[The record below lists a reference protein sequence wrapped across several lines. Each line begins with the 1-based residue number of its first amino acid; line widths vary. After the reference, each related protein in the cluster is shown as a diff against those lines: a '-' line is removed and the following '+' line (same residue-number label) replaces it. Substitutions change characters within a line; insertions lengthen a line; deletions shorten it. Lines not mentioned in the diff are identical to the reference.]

1 MAHAILSASSRNS
14 RAERAPSLFP
24 ELGFGRSRALK
35 DSCISESLSR
45 LLTNTLPGTG
55 VLEEMARSSL
65 DRLKALDSLP
75 DLAAQLEEAQQLCTH
90 SARADMILKWLLDS
104 LKRSADTRN
113 AEGSWSLL
121 STIARLLP
129 QEKLATVLG
138 TADLL
143 NLMQSPLAER
153 RVDFGLFNAIASC
166 LDLVFELSDDGK
178 GAALRALL
186 SVDGTKAAN
195 FLGAWLGATQ
205 GALPAA
211 PESTNPNKDFLLRP
225 AFRVWALRKQRN
237 DENEAF
243 ARGCLVPAA
252 SLLELFTQTSVAQS
266 AKRKRQQNDAS
277 ASVDSTQTL
286 ETLLA
291 RHVFLPARLALM
303 EANQRQR
310 SHVKKT
316 ALQTRESS
324 IGERLAA
331 LKSSI
336 LSGKLEPSVL
346 PPLLGIALRC
356 APAIN
361 QLQRTKEQPWIEN
374 VFAALLDCMID
385 EGKLQDKEVLGDMLS
400 VVGKRA
406 SLAKETLLRLAASYS
421 GLAADGHADTDND
434 ETDWQLVAHI
444 IKLDANVF
452 VNTKMTG
459 KLLDAV
465 SRTDEKGYDFDSPEG
480 SASQQPSGAQL
491 LILLQDRVLAPTMHA
506 FARARALTTFIDLW
520 HKQLLRGVAQSSVW
534 LQLGDSC
541 SGLVNQHLS
550 REQIFELLGR
560 LRGDIKEAASIDQI
574 SASAVI
580 LNALLAGVQN
590 PDLLDAIHPDVET
603 LFDEVCALFQSADLE
618 LGACHH
624 VWRLLT
630 TAFGLWFP
638 LWAVQQ
644 TNEEGIRTR
653 ASLILNSHAV
663 TKAKGSLSASKGKGY
678 DAIRDDVRTFL
689 LALVRHLRVYD
700 ASVATLYDEALA
712 CDEAEDFAGSFQS
725 SDLVQHDSFTE
736 AHDKVVSRGFE
747 RLVKNE
753 MAGKDVAPEG
763 VLSILRRPQT
773 SVTESVVDTAL
784 AYLQSLKAGGETTN
798 VQRASVAVRM
808 MLEVPPAALSSEQR
822 EQVLDAVAIL
832 PPAPQLQAMQ
842 SRLGLM
848 IQLLG
853 EPCPKADLLSPK
865 SAAFLWQQADHVRT
879 LTLSK
884 DSDSSSSSGLVE
896 LLECLAGR
904 VLGHLLQHQTST
916 SAKASIFAI
925 AAVAEDEVKIAANG
939 TGFVDRLQ
947 DLSLVKTI
955 FHAFGASMRPELLAK
970 CMKPDVIQSYS
981 NTLTNDFE
989 GLAKRSD
996 KDHDA
1001 RAALL
1006 GVLDAVARL
1015 PPGARLQDTVSLEDS
1030 LLDMIDT
1037 HTKVAAT
1044 ESEISI
1050 SVKCFE
1056 LLSQRTPMQPIKE
1069 EKFMYY
1075 ASSLLTE
1082 RLRPRD
1088 HAAVLAALTTS
1099 CQLADADVRIQ
1110 RLQSLLPGNNQPAAA
1125 PLLLLKVVLS
1135 ALNPEDF
1142 TTPALAEHISPSV
1155 FFHRLL
1161 GALTNAR
1168 DLTSFRRSSECLVV
1182 VLKSKPFMIDQHAVE
1197 ATLATAN
1204 KLAARPSRYNRVVFL
1219 DICRVTTILLQQYRS
1234 RLQDRSSLL
1243 VVLFQTLIGCFFRK
1257 TKGIDK
1263 ASKPLTARHA
1273 RTFARLLQL
1282 MCNPPQFHSK
1292 ARRSDLVDD
1301 ARKAQAHIGQYVQY
1315 VLHHYCAQVL
1325 KSTLGEGVRDALL
1338 PGLWS
1343 IVDAMDASNAN
1354 AVRSLSTAMSNSERA
1369 VLRTLYDEYKSFGKW
1384 KGG

>member
-1 MAHAILSASSRNS
+1 MA
-14 RAERAPSLFP
+14 
-24 ELGFGRSRALK
+24 
-35 DSCISESLSR
+35 
-45 LLTNTLPGTG
+45 GTT
-55 VLEEMARSSL
+55 L

-75 DLAAQLEEAQQLCTH
+75 DPAAQLEEARQLCTH

-104 LKRSADTRN
+104 LKRSAGTRN

-129 QEKLATVLG
+129 RERLATLLG

-143 NLMQSPLAER
+143 HLVQSALAEG
-153 RVDFGLFNAIASC
+153 RVDVGFFNAIAAC
-166 LDLVFELSDDGK
+166 LNLLLELSDDDK
-178 GAALRALL
+178 GAALQALL
-186 SVDGTKAAN
+186 SVDGNKAAN
-195 FLGAWLGATQ
+195 FLGVWLSATQ

-211 PESTNPNKDFLLRP
+211 PEVIGSNKDFLLRP

-243 ARGCLVPAA
+243 ARESLVPAA
-252 SLLELFTQTSVAQS
+252 SLLAIFTQSAVAQS
-266 AKRKRQQNDAS
+266 AKRKRQHNDEAG
-277 ASVDSTQTL
+277 SVEPRQTL

-291 RHVFLPARLALM
+291 RHVFLPARLALI
-303 EANQRQR
+303 EANQRKR
-310 SHVKKT
+310 SHVKKK
-316 ALQTRESS
+316 ASQTRESS

-336 LSGKLEPSVL
+336 LSGKLESSVL
-346 PPLLGIALRC
+346 PPLLDVALRC

-385 EGKLQDKEVLGDMLS
+385 EGQPKDKEVLGDMLA
-400 VVGKRA
+400 VGGKRA

-421 GLAADGHADTDND
+421 GLAADGHAVTDGD

-444 IKLDANVF
+444 TKLDANVF

-459 KLLDAV
+459 KVLDAV
-465 SRTDEKGYDFDSPEG
+465 SRTDEKGYEVDSPEI
-480 SASQQPSGAQL
+480 SSQQPSGTQL
-491 LILLQDRVLAPTMHA
+491 STLLRDRVLVPTIHA
-506 FARARALTTFIDLW
+506 FARARSLATFIDLW

-534 LQLGDSC
+534 LQLGDSF

-560 LRGDIKEAASIDQI
+560 LRGAIKEAAPKDQI

-580 LNALLAGVQN
+580 LNALLAGVKN
-590 PDLLDAIHPDVET
+590 PDLLDAIYPDVET
-603 LFDEVCALFQSADLE
+603 LFDEVCALFQSADLD

-644 TNEEGIRTR
+644 IDEKAIGTR
-653 ASLILNSHAV
+653 ASSILQSPAV
-663 TKAKGSLSASKGKGY
+663 NKAKAVFSASRDKKR
-678 DAIRDDVRTFL
+678 DATSHDARAFV

-700 ASVATLYDEALA
+700 ARVATLYDEALA

-725 SDLVQHDSFTE
+725 SDLIQHDSFTE
-736 AHDKVVSRGFE
+736 AHDKVVSRQFE
-747 RLVKNE
+747 RLLKNE
-753 MAGKDVAPEG
+753 ITGKDVAPGEI
-763 VLSILRRPQT
+763 LSLVRHPQT

-784 AYLQSLKAGGETTN
+784 AYLQPLKAGGEMGN
-798 VQRASVAVRM
+798 VQSASVAVRV
-808 MLEVPPAALSSEQR
+808 MLEVPSAALSSEQR

-832 PPAPQLQAMQ
+832 PHAPQLQAMQ

-865 SAAFLWQQADHVRT
+865 SAALLWQQADHVRT
-879 LTLSK
+879 LALSK
-884 DSDSSSSSGLVE
+884 DGSSSSGLVE
-896 LLECLAGR
+896 LVECLAGR

-925 AAVAEDEVKIAANG
+925 AAVAEDEVKTAASG
-939 TGFVDRLQ
+939 TEFVNRLQ
-947 DLSLVKTI
+947 DLALVKTI
-955 FHAFGASMRPELLAK
+955 LHAFGASMRPELLAK
-970 CMKPDVIQSYS
+970 SMKPDVIQSYS
-981 NTLTNDFE
+981 STLTNDLE
-989 GLAKRSD
+989 GLAKQTD
-996 KDHDA
+996 KDHGA

-1006 GVLDAVARL
+1006 GVLDALARL
-1015 PPGARLQDTVSLEDS
+1015 PPGARVQDTASLEDS

-1037 HTKVAAT
+1037 HTTDVVT

-1056 LLSQRTPMQPIKE
+1056 LLSQRTPMQAIKE
-1069 EKFMYY
+1069 EKFMHH
-1075 ASSLLTE
+1075 AKGLLTQ

-1088 HAAVLAALTTS
+1088 HAAVLAAFTTS
-1099 CQLADADVRIQ
+1099 CQLADADVRVQ
-1110 RLQSLLPGNNQPAAA
+1110 RLQSLLPGDDKPSAA
-1125 PLLLLKVVLS
+1125 PLLLLRVVLS
-1135 ALNPEDF
+1135 ALSPEDF
-1142 TTPALAEHISPSV
+1142 TTPSLAEQISPSI
-1155 FFHRLL
+1155 FSHRLL
-1161 GALTNAR
+1161 DALTNGR

-1204 KLAARPSRYNRVVFL
+1204 KLAARPSRYNRVVFV

-1243 VVLFQTLIGCFFRK
+1243 VVLFQTLMGCFFRK
-1257 TKGIDK
+1257 TKGVAK

-1282 MCNPPQFHSK
+1282 MCSPPQFHSK

-1301 ARKAQAHIGQYVQY
+1301 AREAQAHIGQYVQY

-1325 KSTLGEGVRDALL
+1325 KSTLGEGVREALL

-1343 IVDAMDASNAN
+1343 MVDAMEASNAT
-1354 AVRSLSTAMSNSERA
+1354 AVKSLSTAMSNSERA
-1369 VLRTLYDEYKSFGKW
+1369 LLRTLYDEYKSFGKW

>member
-1 MAHAILSASSRNS
+1 MA
-14 RAERAPSLFP
+14 
-24 ELGFGRSRALK
+24 K
-35 DSCISESLSR
+35 
-45 LLTNTLPGTG
+45 TT
-55 VLEEMARSSL
+55 L

-75 DLAAQLEEAQQLCTH
+75 DLAAQLEEARQLCTH

-104 LKRSADTRN
+104 LKRSADTCN

-129 QEKLATVLG
+129 QERLATLLG

-143 NLMQSPLAER
+143 HLMQSPLAEG

-166 LDLVFELSDDGK
+166 LELIVELSADGK
-178 GAALRALL
+178 GAALQALL

-195 FLGAWLGATQ
+195 FLGAWLNATQ
-205 GALPAA
+205 GVLSAA
-211 PESTNPNKDFLLRP
+211 PESTNPNRDFLLRP

-243 ARGCLVPAA
+243 ARECLVPAA
-252 SLLELFTQTSVAQS
+252 SLLALFTQSSAAHS
-266 AKRKRQQNDAS
+266 AKRKRQHNDAS
-277 ASVDSTQTL
+277 ASVESTQTL

-291 RHVFLPARLALM
+291 RHVFLPARLALI
-303 EANQRQR
+303 EAHQRQR
-310 SHVKKT
+310 SHVKK
-316 ALQTRESS
+316 AASQTRESS

-346 PPLLGIALRC
+346 PPLLDVALRC

-361 QLQRTKEQPWIEN
+361 QSQRTKEQPWIEN
-374 VFAALLDCMID
+374 VFVALVDCMID
-385 EGKLQDKEVLGDMLS
+385 EGKLKDKEVLGDMLA
-400 VVGKRA
+400 VVGKRS
-406 SLAKETLLRLAASYS
+406 SLAKETLLRLAGSYS
-421 GLAADGHADTDND
+421 GLTAEGHAAIDGD

-465 SRTDEKGYDFDSPEG
+465 SRTDEKGYEFDSPQG
-480 SASQQPSGAQL
+480 SASQQPSGTQL
-491 LILLQDRVLAPTMHA
+491 STLLQDRVLAPTMHA

-520 HKQLLRGVAQSSVW
+520 HKQLLRGVAPTSVW
-534 LQLGDSC
+534 LQLSDSF

-560 LRGDIKEAASIDQI
+560 LRGDIKEAASKEQI

-590 PDLLDAIHPDVET
+590 PDLLDVIHSDVET
-603 LFDEVCALFQSADLE
+603 LFDEVCALFQPADFG

-630 TAFGLWFP
+630 TVFGLWFP

-653 ASLILNSHAV
+653 ASSILKSPAV
-663 TKAKGSLSASKGKGY
+663 NKAREFWSTSRDKKQDTIGH
-678 DAIRDDVRTFL
+678 DARTFV

-700 ASVATLYDEALA
+700 ANVATLHDEALA
-712 CDEAEDFAGSFQS
+712 CDKAEDFAGSFRS
-725 SDLVQHDSFTE
+725 SDLIQHDSFTE
-736 AHDKVVSRGFE
+736 AHEKVVSRRFE
-747 RLVKNE
+747 RLLKNE
-753 MAGKDVAPEG
+753 IAGQDVVPGE
-763 VLSILRRPQT
+763 VLSIVRRPQT
-773 SVTESVVDTAL
+773 SLTESVVDTAL
-784 AYLQSLKAGGETTN
+784 AYLQPLKAGGEMAN
-798 VQRASVAVRM
+798 VQRASVAVRV
-808 MLEVPPAALSSEQR
+808 MLEVPSAALSSEQR

-832 PPAPQLQAMQ
+832 LLAPQVQAMQ

-865 SAAFLWQQADHVRT
+865 SAALLWQQADHVRA

-884 DSDSSSSSGLVE
+884 DSSSTSGLVE

-925 AAVAEDEVKIAANG
+925 AAVTEDEVKTAASG
-939 TGFVDRLQ
+939 AAFVDRLQ

-981 NTLTNDFE
+981 STLTNDLE
-989 GLAKRSD
+989 GLAKQTD
-996 KDHDA
+996 KDHGA

-1006 GVLDAVARL
+1006 GVLDALARL
-1015 PPGARLQDTVSLEDS
+1015 PPGARVQDTASLEDS

-1037 HTKVAAT
+1037 HIRDAVTQ
-1044 ESEISI
+1044 SEISI

-1069 EKFMYY
+1069 EKLMYY

-1088 HAAVLAALTTS
+1088 YAAVLAAFTTS

-1110 RLQSLLPGNNQPAAA
+1110 RLQSLLPADNQPSAA
-1125 PLLLLKVVLS
+1125 PLLLLRVVLS

-1142 TTPALAEHISPSV
+1142 TIPALAEHISPSI
-1155 FFHRLL
+1155 FSHRLL

-1257 TKGIDK
+1257 TKGVDK

-1325 KSTLGEGVRDALL
+1325 KSTLGEGVREALL

-1343 IVDAMDASNAN
+1343 IVDAMEASNAN
-1354 AVRSLSTAMSNSERA
+1354 AVKSLSTAMSNSERA

>member
-1 MAHAILSASSRNS
+1 MA
-14 RAERAPSLFP
+14 
-24 ELGFGRSRALK
+24 K
-35 DSCISESLSR
+35 
-45 LLTNTLPGTG
+45 T
-55 VLEEMARSSL
+55 SL

-75 DLAAQLEEAQQLCTH
+75 DLVAQLEEARQLCTH

-113 AEGSWSLL
+113 AEGSWNLL
-121 STIARLLP
+121 SSIVRLLP
-129 QEKLATVLG
+129 QERLATLLG
-138 TADLL
+138 TVDLL
-143 NLMQSPLAER
+143 KLMQLPLAGVRIDSE
-153 RVDFGLFNAIASC
+153 LFNAIAAC
-166 LDLVFELSDDGK
+166 LVLILDLSDDGK

-186 SVDGTKAAN
+186 SVDGMKAAN
-195 FLGAWLGATQ
+195 FLGAWLSATQ
-205 GALPAA
+205 SALPAA

-243 ARGCLVPAA
+243 ATECLVPAA
-252 SLLELFTQTSVAQS
+252 SLLGIFTQSSVVQP
-266 AKRKRQQNDAS
+266 AKRKRHHDDAS
-277 ASVDSTQTL
+277 ASVESTQTL

-303 EANQRQR
+303 EGNQRRR
-310 SHVKKT
+310 SHIKKT
-316 ALQTRESS
+316 ASQTRESS

-336 LSGKLEPSVL
+336 SSGKLESSVL
-346 PPLLGIALRC
+346 PPLLDVALRC
-356 APAIN
+356 VPAIN

-385 EGKLQDKEVLGDMLS
+385 EARLKDKEVLGDMLS

-421 GLAADGHADTDND
+421 GLAADGHAVTDGD

-444 IKLDANVF
+444 IKLDATVF

-459 KLLDAV
+459 KLHDAV
-465 SRTDEKGYDFDSPEG
+465 SRTDEKGYEVDSPER
-480 SASQQPSGAQL
+480 SSQQPSGTQL
-491 LILLQDRVLAPTMHA
+491 STLLRDRVLAPTMHA
-506 FARARALTTFIDLW
+506 FARARALATFIDLW
-520 HKQLLRGVAQSSVW
+520 HKQILRGVAPNSVW
-534 LQLGDSC
+534 LQLSDAF
-541 SGLVNQHLS
+541 SGLVNQHLL
-550 REQIFELLGR
+550 REQTFELLGR
-560 LRGDIKEAASIDQI
+560 LRGDIKDSASKEQI

-580 LNALLAGVQN
+580 LKALLAGVQN
-590 PDLLDAIHPDVET
+590 PDLLNAIHPDVET
-603 LFDEVCALFQSADLE
+603 MFDEVCALFQSADLE

-638 LWAVQQ
+638 LWAIQQ
-644 TNEEGIRTR
+644 KNEETIKKR
-653 ASLILNSHAV
+653 ASSILKSPGVN
-663 TKAKGSLSASKGKGY
+663 KANDLLSASRDKKQ
-678 DAIRDDVRTFL
+678 DATSHDARTFV

-700 ASVATLYDEALA
+700 ASVIASYDEAAA
-712 CDEAEDFAGSFQS
+712 CDEAEEFAGSFQS
-725 SDLVQHDSFTE
+725 SDLVQHDSFTA
-736 AHDKVVSRGFE
+736 AHDKVVSRQFE
-747 RLVKNE
+747 RLLKNE
-753 MAGKDVAPEG
+753 IAGKDVAPGE
-763 VLSILRRPQT
+763 VLSIVRRPQT
-773 SVTESVVDTAL
+773 FLTESIVDTAL
-784 AYLQSLKAGGETTN
+784 AYLRSLKAGGDTTN
-798 VQRASVAVRM
+798 VQRALVAVQT
-808 MLEVPPAALSSEQR
+808 MLEVPSAALSSEQR

-832 PPAPQLQAMQ
+832 PLAPQLQAMQ
-842 SRLGLM
+842 SRFGLM

-865 SAAFLWQQADHVRT
+865 SAALLWQQADHVRT
-879 LTLSK
+879 LALSK
-884 DSDSSSSSGLVE
+884 DSSSSSGLVE

-904 VLGHLLQHQTST
+904 VLGHLLQHQTSM

-925 AAVAEDEVKIAANG
+925 AAVAEDEIKTAASG
-939 TGFVDRLQ
+939 TGFVDRLH

-981 NTLTNDFE
+981 STLTNSLE
-989 GLAKRSD
+989 GLVKQTN
-996 KDHDA
+996 KDHGA
-1001 RAALL
+1001 RVALL
-1006 GVLDAVARL
+1006 GVLDALARL
-1015 PPGARLQDTVSLEDS
+1015 PPGARVQDTASLEDS

-1037 HTKVAAT
+1037 HTKDADT

-1069 EKFMYY
+1069 EKFMHQ
-1075 ASSLLTE
+1075 AKGLLTQ
-1082 RLRPRD
+1082 RLRPQD
-1088 HAAVLAALTTS
+1088 HAAVLAAFTTS
-1099 CQLADADVRIQ
+1099 CQLADADVRVQ
-1110 RLQSLLPGNNQPAAA
+1110 RLQSLLPGANKPSAA
-1125 PLLLLKVVLS
+1125 PLLLLRVVLS

-1142 TTPALAEHISPSV
+1142 TTPALADHISPSV
-1155 FFHRLL
+1155 VSHRLL

-1168 DLTSFRRSSECLVV
+1168 DLTSFRKSSECLVV
-1182 VLKSKPFMIDQHAVE
+1182 MLKSKPFMIDQHAVE
-1197 ATLATAN
+1197 ATLATVN
-1204 KLAARPSRYNRVVFL
+1204 ELAARPSRYNRVVFL

-1243 VVLFQTLIGCFFRK
+1243 VVLFQTLISCFFRK
-1257 TKGIDK
+1257 TKGVDK

-1325 KSTLGEGVRDALL
+1325 KSTLGEGVREALL

-1343 IVDAMDASNAN
+1343 IVDAMEASNAN
-1354 AVRSLSTAMSNSERA
+1354 AVKSLSTAMSNSERA

>member
-1 MAHAILSASSRNS
+1 MLRSWACRDDWVGEQRVRQWRWTSWRYGARD
-14 RAERAPSLFP
+14 PV
-24 ELGFGRSRALK
+24 GFL
-35 DSCISESLSR
+35 DESLSR
-45 LLTNTLPGTG
+45 LLTNIHTGSG
-55 VLEEMARSSL
+55 VLEEMAKTSL

-75 DLAAQLEEAQQLCTH
+75 DLAAQLEEARQLCTH
-90 SARADMILKWLLDS
+90 SARADMLLKWLLDS

-113 AEGSWSLL
+113 AKGSWSLL
-121 STIARLLP
+121 STIVRLLP
-129 QEKLATVLG
+129 QERLATLLG
-138 TADLL
+138 TVDLL
-143 NLMQSPLAER
+143 NLMQSPLAEG

-195 FLGAWLGATQ
+195 FLGVWLSATQ
-205 GALPAA
+205 RALPAA
-211 PESTNPNKDFLLRP
+211 PESANPDKDFLLRP
-225 AFRVWALRKQRN
+225 AFRAWALRKQRD

-243 ARGCLVPAA
+243 AGECLVPAA
-252 SLLELFTQTSVAQS
+252 SLLALFTQSAVAQS
-266 AKRKRQQNDAS
+266 VKRKRQDDDMS
-277 ASVDSTQTL
+277 ASTESRQTL

-291 RHVFLPARLALM
+291 RHVFLPARLALI

-316 ALQTRESS
+316 ALPTRESN

-336 LSGKLEPSVL
+336 SSGKLESSVL
-346 PPLLGIALRC
+346 PPLLDVALRC

-385 EGKLQDKEVLGDMLS
+385 EGKLKDREVLGDMLS

-421 GLAADGHADTDND
+421 GLDADVHAVTDGD

-465 SRTDEKGYDFDSPEG
+465 SRTDEKGYDFDSPDQG
-480 SASQQPSGAQL
+480 SASQQPSGTQL
-491 LILLQDRVLAPTMHA
+491 SNLLRDRVLAPTMHA

-520 HKQLLRGVAQSSVW
+520 HKQLLRVVAQSSVW
-534 LQLGDSC
+534 LQLSDSC

-550 REQIFELLGR
+550 REHIFELLGR
-560 LRGDIKEAASIDQI
+560 LRGDIKEAASKEQI

-580 LNALLAGVQN
+580 LKALLAGVQS
-590 PDLLDAIHPDVET
+590 PDLLDAIHSDVET

-624 VWRLLT
+624 VWGLLT

-644 TNEEGIRTR
+644 TNEETIRKR
-653 ASLILNSHAV
+653 ASSILKSDAV
-663 TKAKGSLSASKGKGY
+663 NKAKELLSGSRGKKLDGTSH
-678 DAIRDDVRTFL
+678 DARTFVR
-689 LALVRHLRVYD
+689 ALVRHLRVYD
-700 ASVATLYDEALA
+700 ANVVRLYDEALA
-712 CDEAEDFAGSFQS
+712 CDEVADFAGSFQS

-736 AHDKVVSRGFE
+736 AHDKVVSRRFE
-747 RLVKNE
+747 RLLKNE
-753 MAGKDVAPEG
+753 IAGQDVVPGE
-763 VLSILRRPQT
+763 VLSIVRRPQT

-784 AYLQSLKAGGETTN
+784 AYLQPLKAGGEMGN
-798 VQRASVAVRM
+798 VQRASVAVRV
-808 MLEVPPAALSSEQR
+808 MLEVPSAAVSSQQR

-832 PPAPQLQAMQ
+832 PLAPQTQAMQ

-865 SAAFLWQQADHVRT
+865 SAALLWQQADHVRA
-879 LTLSK
+879 LALDK
-884 DSDSSSSSGLVE
+884 DSDSSSGLVE

-925 AAVAEDEVKIAANG
+925 AAVAEDEVKTAASG

-970 CMKPDVIQSYS
+970 CMKSDVIQSYS
-981 NTLTNDFE
+981 STLTNDLE
-989 GLAKRSD
+989 RLAKQTN
-996 KDHDA
+996 KDHSA

-1006 GVLDAVARL
+1006 GVLDALARL
-1015 PPGARLQDTVSLEDS
+1015 PPGARVQDTASLEDN

-1037 HTKVAAT
+1037 HTKGAVT
-1044 ESEISI
+1044 ESEISV

-1088 HAAVLAALTTS
+1088 HAAVLAAFTTS
-1099 CQLADADVRIQ
+1099 CQLADADVRIH
-1110 RLQSLLPGNNQPAAA
+1110 RLQSLLPGDNQPSAA
-1125 PLLLLKVVLS
+1125 PLLLLRIVLS

-1142 TTPALAEHISPSV
+1142 TTPALAEQISPSV
-1155 FFHRLL
+1155 FSHRLL

-1257 TKGIDK
+1257 TKGVDK

-1325 KSTLGEGVRDALL
+1325 KSALGEGVRDALL

-1343 IVDAMDASNAN
+1343 IIDAMESSNAI

>member
-1 MAHAILSASSRNS
+1 MT
-14 RAERAPSLFP
+14 
-24 ELGFGRSRALK
+24 K
-35 DSCISESLSR
+35 
-45 LLTNTLPGTG
+45 TT
-55 VLEEMARSSL
+55 L
-65 DRLKALDSLP
+65 DRLKALDSLL
-75 DLAAQLEEAQQLCTH
+75 DLAAQLEEARQLCTH

-104 LKRSADTRN
+104 LKRSAATRN
-113 AEGSWSLL
+113 AEESWNLL
-121 STIARLLP
+121 STIARLVP
-129 QEKLATVLG
+129 QERLATLLG

-143 NLMQSPLAER
+143 YLVQSALAEG
-153 RVDFGLFNAIASC
+153 RVDVGFFNAIAAC
-166 LDLVFELSDDGK
+166 LNLLLELSDDGK

-186 SVDGTKAAN
+186 SVDGMKAAT
-195 FLGAWLGATQ
+195 FLGVWLSVTQ

-211 PESTNPNKDFLLRP
+211 PESANPDKDFLLRP

-243 ARGCLVPAA
+243 ARECLVPAA
-252 SLLELFTQTSVAQS
+252 SLLAIFTQSAVAQS
-266 AKRKRQQNDAS
+266 AKRKRQHNDES
-277 ASVDSTQTL
+277 GSVESRQTL

-291 RHVFLPARLALM
+291 RHVFLPARLALI
-303 EANQRQR
+303 EANQRHR

-316 ALQTRESS
+316 ASQTRESS

-336 LSGKLEPSVL
+336 LSGKLGSSVL
-346 PPLLGIALRC
+346 PPLLDVALRC

-374 VFAALLDCMID
+374 VFAALLDCMVD
-385 EGKLQDKEVLGDMLS
+385 EGQLKDEVLGDMLS

-421 GLAADGHADTDND
+421 GLAADGHAVTDGD

-444 IKLDANVF
+444 IKLDATVF

-459 KLLDAV
+459 KLLDAA
-465 SRTDEKGYDFDSPEG
+465 SRTDEKGYEVDSPKG
-480 SASQQPSGAQL
+480 SASQQPSGTQL
-491 LILLQDRVLAPTMHA
+491 STLLRDRVLVPTMHA

-520 HKQLLRGVAQSSVW
+520 HKHLSRGVAQSSVW
-534 LQLGDSC
+534 LQLSDSC

-560 LRGDIKEAASIDQI
+560 LRVDITEGASKEQI

-580 LNALLAGVQN
+580 LKALLADVQN

-603 LFDEVCALFQSADLE
+603 LFDEVCVLFQSADLG

-644 TNEEGIRTR
+644 IDEEAIRTR
-653 ASLILNSHAV
+653 VSSILHSLAV
-663 TKAKGSLSASKGKGY
+663 DKAKELLSGSWGKKLDGTIH
-678 DAIRDDVRTFL
+678 DARAFVR
-689 LALVRHLRVYD
+689 ALVRHLRVYD
-700 ASVATLYDEALA
+700 ADVVRLYDEALA
-712 CDEAEDFAGSFQS
+712 GDEAEDFAGSFQS

-736 AHDKVVSRGFE
+736 AHDKVVSRRFE
-747 RLVKNE
+747 RLLKNE
-753 MAGKDVAPEG
+753 ITGQDVVPG
-763 VLSILRRPQT
+763 QVLSIVRRPQT
-773 SVTESVVDTAL
+773 SVTETVADTAL
-784 AYLQSLKAGGETTN
+784 AYLQPLKAGGEMGN
-798 VQRASVAVRM
+798 VQRASVAVRV
-808 MLEVPPAALSSEQR
+808 MLEVPSAALSSEQR
-822 EQVLDAVAIL
+822 EQVLDAVAVL
-832 PPAPQLQAMQ
+832 PFASESQAMQ
-842 SRLGLM
+842 NRLALM
-848 IQLLG
+848 IQLLQ
-853 EPCPKADLLSPK
+853 ERCPKADLLSPK
-865 SAAFLWQQADHVRT
+865 SAALLWQQADHVHA
-879 LTLSK
+879 LALSK
-884 DSDSSSSSGLVE
+884 DSSPSSGLVE
-896 LLECLAGR
+896 LIECLAGR
-904 VLGHLLQHQTST
+904 VLGHLLQQQTST

-925 AAVAEDEVKIAANG
+925 AAVAEDEVKTAASG
-939 TGFVDRLQ
+939 AGFVDRLH

-981 NTLTNDFE
+981 STLTNDLE
-989 GLAKRSD
+989 GLAKQTE
-996 KDHDA
+996 KDHGA

-1006 GVLDAVARL
+1006 SVLDALARL
-1015 PPGARLQDTVSLEDS
+1015 PPGARVQDTASLEDS

-1037 HTKVAAT
+1037 HTKDAVT
-1044 ESEISI
+1044 ESELSI
-1050 SVKCFE
+1050 PVKCFE
-1056 LLSQRTPMQPIKE
+1056 LLSQRTPMQAIKE
-1069 EKFMYY
+1069 EKFMHH
-1075 ASSLLTE
+1075 AKGLLTQ

-1088 HAAVLAALTTS
+1088 HAAVLAAFTTS
-1099 CQLADADVRIQ
+1099 CQLADADVRVQ
-1110 RLQSLLPGNNQPAAA
+1110 RLQSLLPVGNQPSAA
-1125 PLLLLKVVLS
+1125 PLLLFRVVLS
-1135 ALNPEDF
+1135 ALSPEDF
-1142 TTPALAEHISPSV
+1142 TPPALAEHLSPSV
-1155 FFHRLL
+1155 FSHRLL
-1161 GALTNAR
+1161 GALTNAC

-1204 KLAARPSRYNRVVFL
+1204 KLAARPSRYNRVVFV

-1243 VVLFQTLIGCFFRK
+1243 VVLFQTLFGCFFRK
-1257 TKGIDK
+1257 IKGVDK

-1282 MCNPPQFHSK
+1282 MCNPPQFRSK

-1325 KSTLGEGVRDALL
+1325 KSTLGEGVREALL

-1343 IVDAMDASNAN
+1343 IVDAMEASNAN
-1354 AVRSLSTAMSNSERA
+1354 AVKSLSTAMSNSERA

>member
-1 MAHAILSASSRNS
+1 MA
-14 RAERAPSLFP
+14 
-24 ELGFGRSRALK
+24 
-35 DSCISESLSR
+35 
-45 LLTNTLPGTG
+45 GTT
-55 VLEEMARSSL
+55 L

-75 DLAAQLEEAQQLCTH
+75 DLAAQLEEARQLCTH

-104 LKRSADTRN
+104 LKRSAGTRN

-129 QEKLATVLG
+129 QERLATLLG

-143 NLMQSPLAER
+143 HLVQSALAEG
-153 RVDFGLFNAIASC
+153 RVDVGFFNAIAAC
-166 LDLVFELSDDGK
+166 LNLLLELSDDDK
-178 GAALRALL
+178 GAALQALL
-186 SVDGTKAAN
+186 SVDGIKAAN
-195 FLGAWLGATQ
+195 FLGVWLSATQ

-211 PESTNPNKDFLLRP
+211 PEVMSSNKDFLLRP

-237 DENEAF
+237 EENEAF
-243 ARGCLVPAA
+243 ARESLVPAA
-252 SLLELFTQTSVAQS
+252 SLLAIFTQSAVAQS
-266 AKRKRQQNDAS
+266 AKRKRQHNDEAG
-277 ASVDSTQTL
+277 SVESRQTL

-291 RHVFLPARLALM
+291 RHVFLPARLALI
-303 EANQRQR
+303 EATMRQR

-316 ALQTRESS
+316 ASQTRESS

-336 LSGKLEPSVL
+336 SSGKLESSVL
-346 PPLLGIALRC
+346 PPLLDVALRC

-385 EGKLQDKEVLGDMLS
+385 EGKLKDEVLGDMLS

-406 SLAKETLLRLAASYS
+406 SLAKETLLRLTASYS
-421 GLAADGHADTDND
+421 GLATDGHAVTDGD

-444 IKLDANVF
+444 IKLDATVF

-465 SRTDEKGYDFDSPEG
+465 SRTDEKGYEVDSPKR
-480 SASQQPSGAQL
+480 SSQQPSGTQL
-491 LILLQDRVLAPTMHA
+491 STLLRDRVLAPTMHA

-520 HKQLLRGVAQSSVW
+520 HKQLSRGVAQNSVW
-534 LQLGDSC
+534 LQLSDSC

-560 LRGDIKEAASIDQI
+560 LRGATKEAAPKDQI

-580 LNALLAGVQN
+580 LNALLAGVKN
-590 PDLLDAIHPDVET
+590 PDLLDAIYPDVET
-603 LFDEVCALFQSADLE
+603 LFDEQK
-618 LGACHH
+618 
-624 VWRLLT
+624 
-630 TAFGLWFP
+630 
-638 LWAVQQ
+638 
-644 TNEEGIRTR
+644 NEETIRKR
-653 ASLILNSHAV
+653 ASSILKSGVVN
-663 TKAKGSLSASKGKGY
+663 KAKEFLSGSRGKKLDGTSH
-678 DAIRDDVRTFL
+678 DARAFVR
-689 LALVRHLRVYD
+689 ALVRHLRVYD
-700 ASVATLYDEALA
+700 ADVVRLYDEALA

-725 SDLVQHDSFTE
+725 PDLVQHDSFTE
-736 AHDKVVSRGFE
+736 AHDKVVSRRFE
-747 RLVKNE
+747 RLLKNE
-753 MAGKDVAPEG
+753 IVGQDVVPG
-763 VLSILRRPQT
+763 QVLSIVRRPQI
-773 SVTESVVDTAL
+773 SLTESVVDTAL
-784 AYLQSLKAGGETTN
+784 AYLQPLKADGEMGN
-798 VQRASVAVRM
+798 VQRASVAVRV
-808 MLEVPPAALSSEQR
+808 MLEVPSATLSSEQR

-832 PPAPQLQAMQ
+832 PLAPQTQAMQ

-848 IQLLG
+848 LQLLG

-865 SAAFLWQQADHVRT
+865 SAALLWQQADHVRT
-879 LTLSK
+879 LVLSK
-884 DSDSSSSSGLVE
+884 DSSSSSGLVE
-896 LLECLAGR
+896 LLECLAER

-925 AAVAEDEVKIAANG
+925 AAVAEDEVKTAASG
-939 TGFVDRLQ
+939 TGFVERLQ

-970 CMKPDVIQSYS
+970 CMKPDVVQSYS
-981 NTLTNDFE
+981 STLTNDLE
-989 GLAKRSD
+989 GLAKQSN
-996 KDHDA
+996 KDNGA

-1006 GVLDAVARL
+1006 GVLDALARL
-1015 PPGARLQDTVSLEDS
+1015 PPGARVQDTASLEDS
-1030 LLDMIDT
+1030 LLDMIDA
-1037 HTKVAAT
+1037 HTKDALT
-1044 ESEISI
+1044 EIEISI
-1050 SVKCFE
+1050 LVKCFE
-1056 LLSQRTPMQPIKE
+1056 LLSQRTPMPPIKE

-1088 HAAVLAALTTS
+1088 HAAVLAAFTTS
-1099 CQLADADVRIQ
+1099 CQLADADVRVQ
-1110 RLQSLLPGNNQPAAA
+1110 RLQSLLPGDSQPSAA
-1125 PLLLLKVVLS
+1125 PLLLLRVVLS
-1135 ALNPEDF
+1135 ALNAEDF
-1142 TTPALAEHISPSV
+1142 TTPALPEHISSSV
-1155 FFHRLL
+1155 FSHRLL

-1182 VLKSKPFMIDQHAVE
+1182 VLKSKLFMIDQHAVE

-1204 KLAARPSRYNRVVFL
+1204 NLAARPSRHNRVVFL

-1282 MCNPPQFHSK
+1282 MCSPPQFHSK

-1301 ARKAQAHIGQYVQY
+1301 ARKTQAHVGQYVQY

-1325 KSTLGEGVRDALL
+1325 KSTLAEGVRDALL

-1343 IVDAMDASNAN
+1343 IVDAMEASNAN
-1354 AVRSLSTAMSNSERA
+1354 AVKFLSTAMSNSERA

-1384 KGG
+1384 KGA

>member
-1 MAHAILSASSRNS
+1 MLRSWVCRDDWVGEQRVRQWRWTSWWYGARD
-14 RAERAPSLFP
+14 PV
-24 ELGFGRSRALK
+24 GFL
-35 DSCISESLSR
+35 E
-45 LLTNTLPGTG
+45 
-55 VLEEMARSSL
+55 VLEEMAKTTL

-75 DLAAQLEEAQQLCTH
+75 DLVAQLEEARQLCTH

-121 STIARLLP
+121 STIVRLLP
-129 QEKLATVLG
+129 QERLATLLG

-143 NLMQSPLAER
+143 NLMQLPLAGV
-153 RVDFGLFNAIASC
+153 RVDSELFSAIASC

-178 GAALRALL
+178 GAALQALL
-186 SVDGTKAAN
+186 CVDATKAAN
-195 FLGAWLGATQ
+195 FLGAWLSATQ
-205 GALPAA
+205 SALPAA

-243 ARGCLVPAA
+243 ATECLVPAA
-252 SLLELFTQTSVAQS
+252 SLLEIFTQTSVAHS
-266 AKRKRQQNDAS
+266 AKRKRQQNDAP
-277 ASVDSTQTL
+277 ASVESTQTL

-291 RHVFLPARLALM
+291 RHVFLPARLALID
-303 EANQRQR
+303 ANQRQR
-310 SHVKKT
+310 SHIKKT
-316 ALQTRESS
+316 ASQTRESS
-324 IGERLAA
+324 IGERLAV

-336 LSGKLEPSVL
+336 SSGKLESSVL
-346 PPLLGIALRC
+346 PPLLDVALRC

-361 QLQRTKEQPWIEN
+361 HLQRTKEQPWIEN

-385 EGKLQDKEVLGDMLS
+385 EGRLKDKAVLGDMLS
-400 VVGKRA
+400 VIGKRA
-406 SLAKETLLRLAASYS
+406 SLAKETLLRLAGSYS
-421 GLAADGHADTDND
+421 GLAAHDHADTDND

-465 SRTDEKGYDFDSPEG
+465 SRPDEKGYEFESPEE
-480 SASQQPSGAQL
+480 SALQQPSGTQL
-491 LILLQDRVLAPTMHA
+491 PTLLQDRVLAPTMHA
-506 FARARALTTFIDLW
+506 FARARLLPTFIDLW
-520 HKQLLRGVAQSSVW
+520 HKQLLRGVAPNSVW
-534 LQLGDSC
+534 LQLSDAF

-560 LRGDIKEAASIDQI
+560 LRGDIKEAAFKEQI

-580 LNALLAGVQN
+580 LKALLAGVQN

-603 LFDEVCALFQSADLE
+603 LFDEVSALSQSADLE

-644 TNEEGIRTR
+644 KNEETIRTR
-653 ASLILNSHAV
+653 ASSILKSPVVN
-663 TKAKGSLSASKGKGY
+663 KAKEFLSASRDKKQHATSL
-678 DAIRDDVRTFL
+678 DARAFV

-712 CDEAEDFAGSFQS
+712 CDDAEDFAGSFQS
-725 SDLVQHDSFTE
+725 SDLVEHDSFTE
-736 AHDKVVSRGFE
+736 AHDKVVSRRFE
-747 RLVKNE
+747 RLLKNE
-753 MAGKDVAPEG
+753 IAGKDVAPGE
-763 VLSILRRPQT
+763 VLSIVRRSQT

-798 VQRASVAVRM
+798 VQRASVAVQT

-832 PPAPQLQAMQ
+832 PLAPQPQAMQ

-865 SAAFLWQQADHVRT
+865 SAALLWQQADHVRA
-879 LTLSK
+879 LALDK
-884 DSDSSSSSGLVE
+884 DSDSSSGLVE

-925 AAVAEDEVKIAANG
+925 AAVAEDEVKTAASG

-981 NTLTNDFE
+981 STLTNDLE
-989 GLAKRSD
+989 GLVKRSD
-996 KDHDA
+996 KDHGA

-1015 PPGARLQDTVSLEDS
+1015 PPGARVQDTASLEDS
-1030 LLDMIDT
+1030 LLDMTDT
-1037 HTKVAAT
+1037 HTKDAVT

-1069 EKFMYY
+1069 EKFMHQ
-1075 ASSLLTE
+1075 AKGLLTQ
-1082 RLRPRD
+1082 RLRPQD
-1088 HAAVLAALTTS
+1088 HAAVLAAFTTS
-1099 CQLADADVRIQ
+1099 CQFADADVRIQ
-1110 RLQSLLPGNNQPAAA
+1110 RLQSLLPGDNQPSAA
-1125 PLLLLKVVLS
+1125 PLLLLRVVLS

-1155 FFHRLL
+1155 FSHRLL

-1197 ATLATAN
+1197 ATLAIAN

-1257 TKGIDK
+1257 TKGVDK

-1282 MCNPPQFHSK
+1282 ICNPPQFHSK
-1292 ARRSDLVDD
+1292 ARRSDLVND

-1338 PGLWS
+1338 SGLWS
-1343 IVDAMDASNAN
+1343 IVDAMEASNAN
-1354 AVRSLSTAMSNSERA
+1354 AVKSLSTAMSNSERA